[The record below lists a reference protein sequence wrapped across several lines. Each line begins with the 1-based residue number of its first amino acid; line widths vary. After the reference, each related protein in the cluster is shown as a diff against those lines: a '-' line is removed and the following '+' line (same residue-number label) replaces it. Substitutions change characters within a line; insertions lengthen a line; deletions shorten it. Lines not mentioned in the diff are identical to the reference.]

1 MLPCLSEM
9 PLRVQLNGN
18 SLNAALLSET
28 QWQALKGS
36 RSLRM
41 PCCDAP
47 AYGRT
52 SRLGTRHFAHSPRS
66 HCGAEGE
73 CAEHLAA
80 KAEIVRV
87 CHELG
92 WDALSEYVGNQWRA
106 DVYAKRGRYRLAFE
120 IQWSKQTLQATR
132 ERHAAYGTDIKC
144 CWLFK
149 QLPSLNRWE
158 PGSIAE
164 RNLPIFRLSRA
175 DSRFDVTIGD
185 RAITLR
191 EFVKARLQGQ
201 IHFCDQKSFVVR
213 EVQFVVSK
221 VQCWRRR
228 CRAPYDVFYTRE
240 IMRSNC
246 GAERMTTDPGERVSL
261 NDDPYS
267 ALRNWRLAMRIFAA
281 EEKQLRF
288 SIKRRWSDT
297 VGRSYW
303 SFGCPECDAMYG
315 DHYFSHLIAEA
326 ESDGCAP
333 FCSKELRCSQRWAEP
348 HWCFPVKCGFC
359 S

>member
-1 MLPCLSEM
+1 M
-9 PLRVQLNGN
+9 PLRVQLNEN

-106 DVYAKRGRYRLAFE
+106 DVYATRGRYRLAFE

-149 QLPSLNRWE
+149 QVPSLNRWE
-158 PGSIAE
+158 PGPIAE

-246 GAERMTTDPGERVSL
+246 GAERMTTDPGEQVSL

-267 ALRNWRLAMRIFAA
+267 AWRNWRLAMRIFAA

-288 SIKRRWSDT
+288 SIKR
-297 VGRSYW
+297 
-303 SFGCPECDAMYG
+303 
-315 DHYFSHLIAEA
+315 
-326 ESDGCAP
+326 
-333 FCSKELRCSQRWAEP
+333 
-348 HWCFPVKCGFC
+348 
-359 S
+359 

>member
-1 MLPCLSEM
+1 M
-9 PLRVQLNGN
+9 PLRVQLDGN
-18 SLNAALLSET
+18 SINAALLSET

-41 PCCDAP
+41 PCCDAL
-47 AYGRT
+47 AYRRT
-52 SRLGTRHFAHSPRS
+52 SQLGTRHFAHSPRS

-87 CHELG
+87 CNELG
-92 WDALSEYVGNQWRA
+92 WDAISEYVGDQWRA
-106 DVYAKRGRYRLAFE
+106 DVYAMRGRHRLAFE
-120 IQWSKQTLQATR
+120 IQWSTQTLQVTR

-149 QLPSLNRWE
+149 QLPLLNRRE
-158 PGSIAE
+158 SGPYAQHTIAE
-164 RNLPIFRLSRA
+164 RNLPMFCLSHA
-175 DSRFDVTIGD
+175 DSRFDVTVD
-185 RAITLR
+185 QRTMSLQ
-191 EFVKARLQGQ
+191 EFVRARLQGR
-201 IHFCDQKSFVVR
+201 IHFCDQRTFVVR
-213 EVQFVVSK
+213 EVQFVVSN
-221 VQCWRRR
+221 VQCWRRH

-246 GAERMTTDPGERVSL
+246 GAERMTTDPGERESL
-261 NDDPYS
+261 DDDPYS
-267 ALRNWRLAMRIFAA
+267 ALRNWRLAKRVSAS
-281 EEKQLRF
+281 EEKQLRL

-297 VGRSYW
+297 VRRSYW
-303 SFGCPECDAMYG
+303 SFGCPECDAIYG

-348 HWCFPVKCGFC
+348 HWCFPVKGGFC

>member
-1 MLPCLSEM
+1 MLTCLPEM
-9 PLRVQLNGN
+9 PLRAQLDGN
-18 SLNAALLSET
+18 SINAALLSET
-28 QWQALKGS
+28 QWEAFKGS

-41 PCCDAP
+41 PCCDAL
-47 AYGRT
+47 AYRRT
-52 SRLGTRHFAHSPRS
+52 SRLGTRHFAHSPGS

-73 CAEHLAA
+73 SAEHLAA

-87 CHELG
+87 CHDLG
-92 WDALSEYVGNQWRA
+92 WDAISEYVSDQWRA
-106 DVYAKRGRYRLAFE
+106 DVYATRGRHHLAFE
-120 IQWSKQTLQATR
+120 IQCSRQTLDVTR
-132 ERHAAYGTDIKC
+132 GRHAAYGTDIKC

-149 QLPSLNRWE
+149 KLPLSNRRE
-158 PGSIAE
+158 SGPTAE
-164 RNLPIFRLSRA
+164 RNLPMFRLSHT

-185 RAITLR
+185 RTITLR

-201 IHFCDQKSFVVR
+201 IHFCDQRSFVVR

-228 CRAPYDVFYTRE
+228 CRASYDVFYTRE

-246 GAERMTTDPGERVSL
+246 GTVRITTDPGERVSL
-261 NDDPYS
+261 NNDPYS
-267 ALRNWRLAMRIFAA
+267 ALRNWRLAKRIFAS

-288 SIKRRWSDT
+288 STKRRWSDT
-297 VGRSYW
+297 LGRSYW

-315 DHYFSHLIAEA
+315 DHYFSHLIAEM
-326 ESDGCAP
+326 ESSGYSA
-333 FCSKELRCSQRWAEP
+333 FCSKELRCSERCAEP
-348 HWCFPVKCGFC
+348 HWCFPVNGGFC